1 MATGRTSAPKLAVTR
16 VDRIGPWGSVSYHH
30 HLECGHVEVRRRCSK
45 VGDKIACTRCQD
57 VLQRRSALA
66 EHPVVSQVFHSD
78 EDIAAELT
86 QEARIR
92 ANVAA
97 MLGVPADTIEVNL
110 HPARRITIFLSAQEV
125 ARLSGT

>member
-1 MATGRTSAPKLAVTR
+1 MATGRASAPKMTVAR
-16 VDRIGPWGSVSYHH
+16 VDRVGPWGSVSYHH
-30 HLECGHVEVRRRCSK
+30 VLDCGHIEVRRRCAK

-57 VLQRRSALA
+57 VLERRSALA
-66 EHPVVSQVFHSD
+66 DQPMASQAFHSD
-78 EDIAAELT
+78 EEIAAEMT

-97 MLGVPADTIEVNL
+97 MLGIPADTIDVALN
-110 HPARRITIFLSAQEV
+110 PSRRILIFLSAQEV